1 MSLSVK
7 CHPEAVTYSP
17 LCARPSATSSRD
29 HPMSLIHDIQAASI
43 AKVHDV
49 PTLLRMCKLLAA
61 RISHQAFADWVD
73 HELNGYP
80 NVTALP
86 DYRIVRVDSYGS
98 FTGAFR
104 QAHKLQ
110 IPVTVLPTELQEHY
124 RHAYMGSSISAY
136 VALLSEGTS
145 GSVQEPWPVG
155 LAVHYASTLTP
166 DMQCFQAWKE
176 IPIGAIVRLMD
187 SVKTRVL
194 GFVIDLERE
203 APNAG
208 ELPVGSQPPL
218 SGEKMTQ
225 IFNTNITGNVGNLSN
240 ASSDFSQTSAM
251 GIEPGNWQT
260 LQARLL
266 ELGLTAG
273 DTRGLQEAIEQAL
286 ATGNEE
292 VKKKT
297 AGAWIGQLAAKA
309 ASGVAG
315 VSIEAAAAGIAKAI
329 AAYLGLAG

>member
-1 MSLSVK
+1 M
-7 CHPEAVTYSP
+7 P
-17 LCARPSATSSRD
+17 
-29 HPMSLIHDIQAASI
+29 LIHDIQAAAI
-43 AKVHDV
+43 AKDHDI

-61 RISHQAFADWVD
+61 RISHQAFGEWID

-80 NVTALP
+80 NVSGLP
-86 DYRIVRVDSYGS
+86 DYRIIRVDSYGS
-98 FTGAFR
+98 FDGGFR
-104 QAHKLQ
+104 KANKLQ
-110 IPVTVLPTELQEHY
+110 IPVSVLPTELQEHY

-166 DMQCFQAWKE
+166 SMQCYQAWKE

-225 IFNTNITGNVGNLSN
+225 IFTTNITGNVGNVAN
-240 ASSDFSQTSAM
+240 ASSNFSQSSST
-251 GIEPGNWQT
+251 ITEPGNWEA
-260 LQARLL
+260 LQARLV

-273 DTRGLQEAIEQAL
+273 DTSGLQADVERAL
-286 ATGNEE
+286 ATGSEE
-292 VKKKT
+292 EKKKT
-297 AGAWIGQLAAKA
+297 AATWIGQLAGRA

-329 AAYLGLAG
+329 AAYLGIAG